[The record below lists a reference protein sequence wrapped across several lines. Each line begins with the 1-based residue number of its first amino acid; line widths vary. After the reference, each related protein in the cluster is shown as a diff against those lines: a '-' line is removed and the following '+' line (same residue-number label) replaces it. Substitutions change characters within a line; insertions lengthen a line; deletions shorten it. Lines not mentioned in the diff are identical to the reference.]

1 MSANDPPDSS
11 WLENVRD
18 ESKDRSV
25 IRSDWSDVL
34 IDRDDVDVEV
44 DGEKDNG
51 ANLSSEKYG
60 WCKASLAVMRL
71 LEEKLSIR

>member
-1 MSANDPPDSS
+1 
-11 WLENVRD
+11 
-18 ESKDRSV
+18 
-25 IRSDWSDVL
+25 
-34 IDRDDVDVEV
+34 VEV